1 MGLSTTFQC
10 LTVIPLLLFSDR
22 IFRKLSHPNVQV
34 LCFAVNVVRLI
45 GMYTSFPH
53 YQRIFLFLII
63 LNFPFKQDIR
73 ICTIHICV
81 CYLNR
86 WMRFPGTLRA
96 RRMQPMLTNQ
106 ERRLLQLPFKDYWE
120 DLPSDQARIFLN
132 IKVTYKDRVVCV
144 KSIRLSYA
152 GFGVGSSGGSLLIGA
167 YGQRVTFRILGGI
180 SFITG
185 LFYFLFNFFYL
196 RLKNTKTMDN
206 ADTVNQNEMASERI
220 STLSSNGGSS

>member
-1 MGLSTTFQC
+1 MGLSNTFQC

-34 LCFAVNVVRLI
+34 ICFAVNVVRLI
-45 GMYTSFPH
+45 GMQAYTSLSH
-53 YQRIFLFLII
+53 YQRIFHVVII

-96 RRMQPMLTNQ
+96 HHMQPMLTNQ

-120 DLPSDQARIFLN
+120 DLPSDLVKIFKN
-132 IKVTYKDRVVCV
+132 IQVIQYKDRC
-144 KSIRLSYA
+144 
-152 GFGVGSSGGSLLIGA
+152 
-167 YGQRVTFRILGGI
+167 
-180 SFITG
+180 
-185 LFYFLFNFFYL
+185 
-196 RLKNTKTMDN
+196 
-206 ADTVNQNEMASERI
+206 
-220 STLSSNGGSS
+220 